1 MIKNFPFRKPHS
13 DISYIKE
20 LEMRLL
26 QMEAVMHEMRA
37 ELEAVKSK
45 VTEEDIQKI
54 EKMYAYQRA
63 FDDLLKTP
71 NKCVLAAI

>member
-1 MIKNFPFRKPHS
+1 MIKNFPFRKPQS
-13 DISYIKE
+13 DIYHIKE
-20 LEMRLL
+20 LELRLL

-45 VTEEDIQKI
+45 VSEEEIQKI

-63 FDDLLKTP
+63 IDDLLGGTKP
-71 NKCVLAAI
+71 MPAAI